1 MMRMMIASAWRRD
14 AAALILATL
23 LGTAAGCDSRGLVP
37 VAGRITFAGQQPPAS
52 GYVFFVPVEA
62 PAKGDGHGPR
72 SGTALFMPDGTFT
85 VATFKE
91 GDGLRPGTYEARV
104 QCSKPRQAGMAEG
117 DGGSAVPAG
126 FKPPEVT
133 VPASGPRPFRVE
145 IDVR

>member
-1 MMRMMIASAWRRD
+1 MVASRCRRP
-14 AAALILATL
+14 AAALMLMILLAV
-23 LGTAAGCDSRGLVP
+23 AAGCDSRGLVP
-37 VAGRITFAGQQPPAS
+37 VEGRITFAGQQPPAS

-62 PAKGDGHGPR
+62 PAKGDGQGPR
-72 SGTALFMPDGTFT
+72 SGTALFMPDGAFT
-85 VATFKE
+85 VTTFKD

-104 QCSKPRQAGMAEG
+104 QCARPKPAGMAEG

-133 VPASGPRPFRVE
+133 VPASGSRPFRVE